1 VPASI
6 IRARTILTEPADRR
20 HWRQIEDGAV
30 LQRDGVVAEI
40 GPAAEL
46 IAKHPEV
53 PVVGS
58 GRQVML
64 PGFVNAHHH
73 IGLTP
78 VQLGSPDM
86 PLELWFVTRLVMRR
100 VDLYLDTLY
109 SAFEMIASGITTVQH
124 LHGWV
129 PGDLAAVEAGA
140 GEVIRAYEDIGMR
153 VSYSFAF
160 RDQNRLVYQDDKE
173 FTASLPA
180 ELRPALDRHFARFG
194 LSLADYGP
202 LFEHLRAAHHSKERV
217 KIQLAPANLHWCS
230 DAALE
235 MLADL
240 SARYEAPMHM
250 HLVETA
256 YQKEY
261 ARRRGGAT
269 ALDYIDR
276 FGFLGPRLTLGHG
289 VWLNEADLDRVAA
302 TGTHICHNCSSN
314 FRLRSGVA
322 PLNAFEK
329 RGINTAIGLDEA
341 GINDDRDMLQEMRM
355 VLRAH
360 RIPGME
366 DEDVPSPGQVLRMAT
381 TGGAAT
387 TPYGSAI
394 GTLAVG
400 KAADLVLIDGDKLA
414 YPYLDPEMPV
424 LEAVVQRAK
433 SGGVD
438 LVIVAGE
445 VVYEDGRFHSGRP
458 RRSIAGPARVIA
470 ACVQRRRDRAAPAVE
485 SAPTPCPAFLRRLFR
500 PRNPPTLLPSELA
513 GVRDR
518 EGIPP
523 SCHRTGRCT
532 QLPTEQRV

>member
-1 VPASI
+1 MPSSI
-6 IRARTILTEPADRR
+6 IRARTIFTEPADRR
-20 HWRQIEDGAV
+20 HWHQLDDGAV

-40 GPAAEL
+40 GAAAEL

-53 PVVGS
+53 PVLGT
-58 GRQVML
+58 GRQVLL

-73 IGLTP
+73 VGLTP

-86 PLELWFVTRLVMRR
+86 PLELWFVTRLVARR

-124 LHGWV
+124 LQGV
-129 PGDLAAVEAGA
+129 LPGDMAAVEAGV

-153 VSYSFAF
+153 VSHSLML
-160 RDQNRLVYQDDKE
+160 RDQNRLVYHDDRQ
-173 FTASLPA
+173 FIVSLPA
-180 ELRPALDRHFARFG
+180 ELRPLLERHFVRFPLTLG
-194 LSLADYGP
+194 DYGS
-202 LFEHLRAAHHSKERV
+202 LFEQLRAKYHATERV

-235 MLADL
+235 MLADY

-261 ARRRGGAT
+261 ARRRGGGT

-289 VWLNEADLDRVAA
+289 VWLNEADLDRIAA

-322 PLNAFEK
+322 PLNAFEE

-360 RIPGME
+360 RVPGM
-366 DEDVPSPGQVLRMAT
+366 DDADVPSPGQVLRMAT
-381 TGGAAT
+381 VGGAAT
-387 TPYGSAI
+387 TPYGSHI

-400 KAADLVLIDGDKLA
+400 KGADLVLIDWDKLA
-414 YPYLDPEMPV
+414 FPYLDPETPV
-424 LEAVVQRAK
+424 LDAVLQRAK
-433 SGGVD
+433 TDGVD
-438 LVIVAGE
+438 LVMVAGD
-445 VVYEDGRFHSGRP
+445 VVYEGGRFTRIDRDAALQELHGSLQHALGGDEVE
-458 RRSIAGPARVIA
+458 RRQLSKA
-470 ACVQRRRDRAAPAVE
+470 
-485 SAPTPCPAFLRRLFR
+485 
-500 PRNPPTLLPSELA
+500 LLPHVRRFYA
-513 GVRDR
+513 GNLDPETHAPYYR
-518 EGIPP
+518 P
-523 SCHRTGRCT
+523 SSR
-532 QLPTEQRV
+532 L

>member
-1 VPASI
+1 
-6 IRARTILTEPADRR
+6 
-20 HWRQIEDGAV
+20 
-30 LQRDGVVAEI
+30 
-40 GPAAEL
+40 
-46 IAKHPEV
+46 
-53 PVVGS
+53 
-58 GRQVML
+58 
-64 PGFVNAHHH
+64 
-73 IGLTP
+73 
-78 VQLGSPDM
+78 M

-140 GEVIRAYEDIGMR
+140 GEVIRAYENIGMR
-153 VSYSFAF
+153 VSYSMAV
-160 RDQNRLVYQDDKE
+160 RDQNRLVYRHDKE

-180 ELRPALDRHFARFG
+180 ELRPALERHFARFG
-194 LSLADYGP
+194 LSLADYGA
-202 LFEHLRAAHHSKERV
+202 LFEHLRATHHNKERV
-217 KIQLAPANLHWCS
+217 RIQLAPANLHWCS
-230 DAALE
+230 DTALE

-240 SARYEAPMHM
+240 SARYDTPMHM

-261 ARRRGGAT
+261 ARRRGGGT

-289 VWLNEADLDRVAA
+289 VWLSEADLDRIAA

-322 PLNAFEK
+322 PLNPFEQ

-360 RIPGME
+360 RVPGMA
-366 DEDVPSPGQVLRMAT
+366 DEDVPSTGQVLRMAT

-387 TPYGSAI
+387 TPYGSRI
-394 GTLAVG
+394 GTIAVG
-400 KAADLVLIDGDKLA
+400 KAADLVLIDWEKLA
-414 YPYLDPEMPV
+414 YPYLDPETPV
-424 LEAVVQRAK
+424 LDAVLQRAK
-433 SGGVD
+433 SDEVD

-445 VVYEDGRFHSGRP
+445 VVYEGGHFTRVDRNAVLQELHESLQLALADDEIE
-458 RRSIAGPARVIA
+458 RRALSKA
-470 ACVQRRRDRAAPAVE
+470 
-485 SAPTPCPAFLRRLFR
+485 
-500 PRNPPTLLPSELA
+500 LLPHVRHFYA
-513 GVRDR
+513 GYFDPEAHVPYYR
-518 EGIPP
+518 P
-523 SCHRTGRCT
+523 SS
-532 QLPTEQRV
+532 RV